1 MPVNN
6 RLNETLL
13 IVLLLTCG
21 ISNGQNI
28 PFLERTMT
36 ISFQEERLEDAL
48 NRISKQAGFTF
59 SYNPSILERDQ
70 SVTKNFVNKT
80 VREILDDLF
89 EGHIGYKPRGQYI
102 ILTRTEATSSN
113 QSQILTGYVIDEATG
128 ERLRDVSVYDPVTL
142 SSTVTDS
149 YGYFEI
155 RMDEPVRDL
164 RLSINKQNYADT
176 LVVLPS
182 QDGRLLNIPLRLDRE
197 KFSMMADSLGQ
208 KFRRFWAN
216 AKIFSRHRPN
226 LVNIDDTIYRKAQ
239 LSFVP
244 FVGTNRGLSGN
255 VINDYSLN
263 VIGGYALG
271 VRKVEVGGIF
281 NAARGDVEG
290 LQIAGIAN
298 AVGGSVRG
306 AQFAGVFNANR
317 GPVRSVQ
324 LAGVFNFNRDSVS
337 HVGIAGVFNFSR
349 IGSQAVQLAGVS
361 NLTMGDQRQPHLA
374 GVFNFAKRN
383 AKSQIGGVFNFAGK
397 DLRGVQVS
405 GVANLVG
412 KEIRGAQIAGVL
424 NFASKVHGSQV
435 GLINI
440 ADSVGGVPI
449 GLISI
454 VLKGYHKLELS
465 SDEVFYT
472 NLAFRTGVRKFY
484 TIITAGANPSTFK
497 LDETLW
503 TFGYGL
509 GTARRVSRSIY
520 LNLDVTTNQVV
531 YGNTI
536 EAINLLNKAHVG
548 FDFQLAPKMSLA
560 IGATVNGQITRSSY
574 DNYVDLFSHYQPR
587 IIYERGLARDLNLKM
602 WVGGKV
608 GLRFL

>member
-6 RLNETLL
+6 RLNKILLLVLL
-13 IVLLLTCG
+13 ITCE
-21 ISNGQNI
+21 IANGQNI
-28 PFLERTMT
+28 PFLERTMS
-36 ISFQEERLEDAL
+36 ISFLEERLEDAL
-48 NRISKQAGFTF
+48 GRISKQAGFTF
-59 SYNPSILERDQ
+59 SYNPSILERNRTI
-70 SVTKNFVNKT
+70 TKNFASKT

-89 EGHIGYKPRGQYI
+89 EGQIEYKPRGQYI
-102 ILTRTEATSSN
+102 ILTRTEETSSN
-113 QSQILTGYVIDEATG
+113 ESQMLTGYVIDEATG

-155 RMDEPVRDL
+155 RMDKPVRDL

-182 QDGRLLNIPLRLDRE
+182 QAGRLLSIPLRLNRE

-208 KFRRFWAN
+208 KFRRFWTN
-216 AKIFSRHRPN
+216 AKVFSRHRPN
-226 LVNIDDTIYRKAQ
+226 LININDTIYRKAQ
-239 LSFVP
+239 VSLVP

-255 VINDYSLN
+255 VINEYSFN
-263 VIGGYALG
+263 MIGGYALG
-271 VRKVEVGGIF
+271 IRKFEVGGIF
-281 NAARGDVEG
+281 NVVRGDVEG
-290 LQIAGIAN
+290 LQLAGVAN

-306 AQFAGVFNANR
+306 AQLAGVFNVNR
-317 GPVRSVQ
+317 EMVRGVQ
-324 LAGVFNFNRDSVS
+324 VAGVFNFNWDSVR
-337 HVGIAGVFNFSR
+337 HVGIAGVLNFAR
-349 IGSQAVQLAGVS
+349 RGSQAIQLAGVS
-361 NLTMGDQRQPHLA
+361 NLTMGDQGQPHFA

-383 AKSQIGGVFNFAGK
+383 AKSQVGGVFNFAGK
-397 DLRGVQVS
+397 DLQGVQES
-405 GVANLVG
+405 GVANFVG
-412 KEIRGAQIAGVL
+412 KEVRGGQIAGVL

-449 GLISI
+449 GLISV

-497 LDETLW
+497 RDETLW

-509 GTARRVSRSIY
+509 GTARRVSRSIH
-520 LNLDVTTNQVV
+520 LNLDITSNQVV
-531 YGNTI
+531 EGNSI
-536 EAINLLNKAHVG
+536 EAINLLNKVHIG
-548 FDFQLAPKMSLA
+548 FDFQLVPKMSLA

-574 DNYVDLFSHYQPR
+574 DNYGDLFSHYQPD